1 MGLPIFVFDNQ
12 PTGALATPN
21 HTDEKDLLIRLR
33 DGDAAAF
40 TVLYDRYAR
49 RIASKLIG
57 ILKSKELSQ
66 DILQDVFAKIWDVRD
81 SIDPEQ
87 SFSAYLYKIAVNL
100 SSNTFR
106 KSLRETAM
114 RIHIAK
120 RDESYNHIE
129 EAIAIKDQQEILN
142 KALAKLPRKQRDVY
156 ILHKIEGLSHK
167 EISEQLGIT
176 LSAVNQHIHRASKA
190 IRQTVTPEMG
200 MIFIALSDSLL
211 NG

>member
-1 MGLPIFVFDNQ
+1 M
-12 PTGALATPN
+12 ATSGPL
-21 HTDEKDLLIRLR
+21 TDEKDLLRKLR
-33 DGDAAAF
+33 EGDETAF
-40 TVLYDRYAR
+40 TVLYDRYSR
-49 RIASKLIG
+49 RIASKLIR

-66 DILQDVFAKIWDVRD
+66 DILQDVFAKVWDVRG

-106 KSLRETAM
+106 KSLRETFM
-114 RIHIAK
+114 RTQIA
-120 RDESYNHIE
+120 RSEESYSHIE

-142 KALAKLPRKQRDVY
+142 KALSKLPRKQREVY
-156 ILHKIEGLSHK
+156 VLHKIEGLSHK

-190 IRQTVTPEMG
+190 IRQIVTPELG
-200 MIFIALSDSLL
+200 IIFIALSDSLL